1 MRRFQFNNTQHLHH
15 DVRDMT
21 YTHNFPHAGTP
32 GTPTTTTT
40 TTTARPASLA
50 GTHAVLLRLLG
61 LLPPDKK
68 SPHHTRVRALAGL
81 CSELLQALAPPG
93 DTVAAAITGP

>member
-1 MRRFQFNNTQHLHH
+1 M
-15 DVRDMT
+15 
-21 YTHNFPHAGTP
+21 
-32 GTPTTTTT
+32 
-40 TTTARPASLA
+40 
-50 GTHAVLLRLLG
+50 LLRLLG